1 MRYQINAYRIMQI
14 EDKIKAQYE
23 ANKVQGRSEWCP
35 RVGFYK
41 VQSTY
46 DGTWLNKPARM
57 AIVNWK
63 SSASE
68 SYLQDVTFHIQIES
82 LLLLNPGS
90 TFDEAGKEF
99 KVTSAQYVSQVKMF
113 MIKWEFLSKKTTV
126 GELNELLAKNMGSI
140 NLDDLLD
147 LDLDDNQF
155 GDFDFEEGY

>member
-1 MRYQINAYRIMQI
+1 MQI

-46 DGTWLNKPARM
+46 NGTWLNKPARM

-68 SYLQDVTFHIQIES
+68 SYLQELTFHIQIES
-82 LLLLNPGS
+82 LLISSPGS

-99 KVTSAQYVSQVKMF
+99 KVISAQYVFQVKMF
-113 MIKWEFLSKKTTV
+113 MIEWEFLPKTTTV
-126 GELNELLAKNMGSI
+126 VELNELLSKNMGNI
-140 NLDDLLD
+140 NFDDLID

-155 GDFDFEEGY
+155 SDFDFEEGY

>member
-23 ANKVQGRSEWCP
+23 ANKVSGRSQWCP
-35 RVGFYK
+35 RIGFYE
-41 VQSTY
+41 VVSTY
-46 DGTWLNKPARM
+46 SGTWLNKPARM

-68 SYLQDVTFHIQIES
+68 SFALGITFHIQIES
-82 LLLLNPGS
+82 LLLSNPGS
-90 TFDEAGKEF
+90 TFDESGKEF

-113 MIKWEFLSKKTTV
+113 MIKWEFIPKKTTV
-126 GELNELLAKNMGSI
+126 DELNKLLSKNMGNI
-140 NLDDLLD
+140 NFDDLID